1 MENKGQYGEFTRKV
15 MLGVKKAQAKMIREK
30 IMKGESIVVAD
41 ANGQIT
47 TISAQELAKNK

>member
-1 MENKGQYGEFTRKV
+1 MENKEQYGEFTRKV

-41 ANGQIT
+41 ADGQIT
-47 TISAQELAKNK
+47 TISAQELAKKK